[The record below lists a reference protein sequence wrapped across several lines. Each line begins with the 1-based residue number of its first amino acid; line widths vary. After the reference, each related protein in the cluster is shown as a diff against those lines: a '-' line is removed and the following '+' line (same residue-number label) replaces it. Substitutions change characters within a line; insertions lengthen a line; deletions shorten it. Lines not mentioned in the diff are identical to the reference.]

1 MAKYRPG
8 TCDDLAVTRR
18 RREAMGE
25 GIASASVP
33 SGSRTYQSTDKLK
46 ELERAV
52 TPVHGAVLMA
62 VDESPAESGCPGT
75 WERLTAFHVPMT
87 DVTLYIYERTE

>member
-33 SGSRTYQSTDKLK
+33 SGSRTYQSTDKLR
-46 ELERAV
+46 ELKS
-52 TPVHGAVLMA
+52 TLIPVGGTVHMA
-62 VDESPAESGCPGT
+62 IDESPAASGYPGT
-75 WERLTAFHVPMT
+75 WERVTAWHVPMT
-87 DVTLYIYERTE
+87 GATLYIYERTS